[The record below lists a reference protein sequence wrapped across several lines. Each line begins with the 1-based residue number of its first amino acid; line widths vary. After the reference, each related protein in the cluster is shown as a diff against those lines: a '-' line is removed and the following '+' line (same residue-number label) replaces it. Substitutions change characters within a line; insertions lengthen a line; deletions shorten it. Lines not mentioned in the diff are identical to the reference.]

1 MEYFFLETTLY
12 NVLIV
17 IGFLLL
23 IGMNGFS
30 ISRISKVKIKSIQT
44 TMRKSISIAFSIVVV
59 GIVIWLSMNYEIA
72 GTIIIYGTLIIATR
86 ILSSLAAGLTDKGI
100 QYEKPATLRLAPLG
114 FSLFLLHKVKS

>member
-23 IGMNGFS
+23 IGMNGFF

-100 QYEKPATLRLAPLG
+100 QYEKPATLLLAPLG